1 MNERN
6 KHKITGLM
14 NHQTADPKANTSVF
28 LFFPTADFLKTIL
41 SGRTNGTFGFAD
53 TQANASQNEKS
64 HFLPM
69 RLGKHN

>member
-1 MNERN
+1 MFFSTA
-6 KHKITGLM
+6 HFF
-14 NHQTADPKANTSVF
+14 QTISAS
-28 LFFPTADFLKTIL
+28 
-41 SGRTNGTFGFAD
+41 RTNGTFGFAD